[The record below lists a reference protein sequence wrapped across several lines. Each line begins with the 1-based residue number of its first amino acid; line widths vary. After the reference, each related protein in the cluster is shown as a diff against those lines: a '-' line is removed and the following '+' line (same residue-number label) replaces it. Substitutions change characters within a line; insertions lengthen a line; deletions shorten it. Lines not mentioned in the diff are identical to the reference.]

1 MNTTTNRKH
10 VRTEIICTS
19 KRQKKIYIESEIE
32 NYCESLGINK
42 AFIFT
47 KHHWEIRIYDNGI
60 WLIEESQLS
69 KALKKIERD
78 SEEEII
84 KAITNIRNTLK

>member
-1 MNTTTNRKH
+1 MH
-10 VRTEIICTS
+10 
-19 KRQKKIYIESEIE
+19 
-32 NYCESLGINK
+32 
-42 AFIFT
+42 
-47 KHHWEIRIYDNGI
+47 DNGI